1 VREGGTRRRA
11 HLAALAVV
19 LAASAAYVGFRLDR
33 GWVPHDEGM
42 IGVNAERV
50 LRGELPHRDFDESY
64 TGGLTALHAA
74 AFRVLG
80 TRLTSPR
87 LVLFAVFL
95 AFTAAVYAI
104 AARTL
109 APAGAALAALVAVGW
124 SFPNYLAS
132 MPSWYVLTLAV
143 LAVLALLRERDT
155 GRRGWLFAAG
165 LCAGASLLVL
175 VVGLYVVAA
184 ALLYLAFAECES
196 AARRPRGPGR
206 IAFFLLQSGCVAGF
220 LAVLLALVRRSLT
233 PMAFLELV
241 VPVAAVSAALLVRGW
256 RVRGRGSL
264 GERVLALA
272 RLVLPFLAGVALPAA
287 ALCAVYASQGALADL
302 YRGVFVLPMRQIST
316 ATAPFPPLASAAAAT
331 PYAALLWVSMRRG
344 SALGLTGLAA
354 VAAVLAAILLLSSSE
369 EVYRAIF
376 HSARSL
382 VVVAAAVGAA
392 ALVADGWRTPPAGD
406 GEAFLLLA
414 SAALLA
420 LLQFPFAAPIYFC
433 YAAPLA
439 VLALA
444 AIVPPRARPTH
455 AAFAA
460 FYLAFAVWRL
470 NPGYIWTLGVRP
482 DVYGPLAPLENPL
495 AGLRVPE
502 SDAKT
507 YAAIVNLV
515 RRRTPESGY
524 IYAAPDCP
532 EVYFLSARRNPT
544 RDVFE
549 YLRPPP
555 APEALL
561 GRLRETMVSIVVIN
575 ERPDYSPALDA
586 GTRAALASEFPHEEN
601 VGRFQVR
608 WKERP

>member
-1 VREGGTRRRA
+1 M
-11 HLAALAVV
+11 LAVCAV
-19 LAASAAYVGFRLDR
+19 YVGLRLDR

-80 TRLTSPR
+80 IRLTSPR

-95 AFTAAVYAI
+95 VFAAAAYAI

-109 APAGAALAALVAVGW
+109 APAGAALVAFVAVAW
-124 SFPNYLAS
+124 SFPNYFAS
-132 MPSWYVLTLAV
+132 MPSWYVLALAV

-155 GRRGWLFAAG
+155 GRRGWLLVAG

-196 AARRPRGPGR
+196 AVRRPRGPGR
-206 IAFFLLQSGCVAGF
+206 IGFFLLQAAGVAGF

-233 PMAFLELV
+233 PMALLQLV
-241 VPVAAVSAALLVRGW
+241 VPAAAVSGALLVRAW
-256 RVRGRGSL
+256 RVRGRASL
-264 GERVLALA
+264 GERALALA
-272 RLVLPFLAGVALPAA
+272 RLVLPFLAGVAVPAA
-287 ALCAVYASQGALADL
+287 GLCAVYASRGALAEL
-302 YRGVFVLPMRQIST
+302 YRGVFVLPLRQIST
-316 ATAPFPPLASAAAAT
+316 ATAPFPPVSSAAAAI
-331 PYAALLWVSMRRG
+331 PYAALLWVSVRRG
-344 SALGLTGLAA
+344 SALGRAG
-354 VAAVLAAILLLSSSE
+354 VAALSAVLSVVLLLSSSE
-369 EVYRAIF
+369 EVYRGVF

-382 VVVAAAVGAA
+382 GVVAAVVGAA

-406 GEAFLLLA
+406 GEAFLLLS

-433 YAAPLA
+433 YAAPLVA
-439 VLALA
+439 LALA
-444 AIVPPRARPTH
+444 AVVPARARPAH
-455 AAFAA
+455 AAIAA

-470 NPGYIWTLGVRP
+470 NPGYIWTLGVQQEP
-482 DVYGPLAPLENPL
+482 YGPLAPLENPR
-495 AGLRVPE
+495 ARLRVPE
-502 SDAKT
+502 ADAKT
-507 YAAIVNLV
+507 YAAIVDLV
-515 RRRTPESGY
+515 RRRTPEAGFV
-524 IYAAPDCP
+524 YAAPDCP
-532 EVYFLSARRNPT
+532 EVYFLSGRRNPT

-555 APEALL
+555 APETLL
-561 GRLRETMVSIVVIN
+561 RRLRETMVTVVVIN

-586 GTRAALASEFPHEEN
+586 ATRAALASEFPHETSI
-601 VGRFQVR
+601 GRFQVR
-608 WKERP
+608 WKEAPGS

>member
-1 VREGGTRRRA
+1 MNEGGTRRRA
-11 HLAALAVV
+11 HLATLALV
-19 LAASAAYVGFRLDR
+19 LAASAVYVGLRLDR

-87 LVLFAVFL
+87 LVLFVAFL
-95 AFTAAVYAI
+95 AFTAAAYAI

-109 APAGAALAALVAVGW
+109 APAGAALAALLAVAW
-124 SFPNYLAS
+124 SFPNYFAS
-132 MPSWYVLTLAV
+132 MPSWYVLAFAV
-143 LAVLALLRERDT
+143 LTVLALLRERDT

-175 VVGLYVVAA
+175 VVGLYAVAA
-184 ALLYLAFAECES
+184 ALLYLAFAECE
-196 AARRPRGPGR
+196 AARRRPLGPGR
-206 IAFFLLQSGCVAGF
+206 IGFFLFQAASVAAF
-220 LAVLLALVRRSLT
+220 LAVLLLLVRRSLT
-233 PMAFLELV
+233 PMGLLQLV
-241 VPVAAVSAALLVRGW
+241 APSAAVAAALLVRAW
-256 RVRGRGSL
+256 RVRGRASL
-264 GERVLALA
+264 GERAGALA
-272 RLVLPFLAGVALPAA
+272 RLALPFLAGVAVPVA
-287 ALCAVYASQGALADL
+287 ALAAVYASGGGLADL

-316 ATAPFPPLASAAAAT
+316 ATAPFPPLSSAAAAI
-331 PYAALLWVSMRRG
+331 PYALLLYVSARRG
-344 SALGLTGLAA
+344 AALGRAGVAALGVALAA
-354 VAAVLAAILLLSSSE
+354 VLVLSSSE
-369 EVYRAIF
+369 EVYRGVF

-382 VVVAAAVGAA
+382 GVVAALVGAA
-392 ALVADGWRTPPAGD
+392 TLVADGWRTPPAGD
-406 GEAFLLLA
+406 GEGFLLLSA
-414 SAALLA
+414 AALLA

-433 YAAPLA
+433 YAAPLI

-444 AIVPPRARPTH
+444 AIVPPRARPAH
-455 AAFAA
+455 AAAAA

-482 DVYGPLAPLENPL
+482 DPYGPLARLENPR

-502 SDAKT
+502 SDART
-507 YAAIVNLV
+507 YADIVDAV
-515 RRRTPESGY
+515 RRRTPEDGFV
-524 IYAAPDCP
+524 YAAPDCP
-532 EVYFLSARRNPT
+532 EVYYLSARRNPT

-549 YLRPPP
+549 YLRPAPP
-555 APEALL
+555 PEALL
-561 GRLRETMVSIVVIN
+561 RRLRETMVSVVVIN

-586 GTRAALASEFPHEEN
+586 ATRAALASEFPREAS